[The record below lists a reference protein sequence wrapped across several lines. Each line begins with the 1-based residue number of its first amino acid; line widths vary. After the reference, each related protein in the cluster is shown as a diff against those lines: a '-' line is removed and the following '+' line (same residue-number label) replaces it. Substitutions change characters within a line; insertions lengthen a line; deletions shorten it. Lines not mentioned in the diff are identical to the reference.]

1 MRISD
6 WSSDVCSSDLV
17 APDEA
22 HPLRAAAAVLRIAL
36 GAGAAAVINMWY
48 ERDLD
53 ALMAQT
59 RRRPIP
65 ARRIAPAKAL
75 AFGIAL
81 SLASVIAM
89 AMVAHRTDRK
99 SVVSGQSVSVSV
111 DLGGRRIIK
120 KKSIIEPHVNL
131 CIDL

>member
-1 MRISD
+1 MTIKSSGEGVAQASGPVLSD
-6 WSSDVCSSDLV
+6 YVVLLKPRVTALVVFTAGMIV

-65 ARRIAPAKAL
+65 ARRIAPAKAP
-75 AFGIAL
+75 AFGNAPR
-81 SLASVIAM
+81 LASVLAIGSEGGG
-89 AMVAHRTDRK
+89 V
-99 SVVSGQSVSVSV
+99 GQE
-111 DLGGRRIIK
+111 GRSTGR
-120 KKSIIEPHVNL
+120 SRGSR
-131 CIDL
+131 